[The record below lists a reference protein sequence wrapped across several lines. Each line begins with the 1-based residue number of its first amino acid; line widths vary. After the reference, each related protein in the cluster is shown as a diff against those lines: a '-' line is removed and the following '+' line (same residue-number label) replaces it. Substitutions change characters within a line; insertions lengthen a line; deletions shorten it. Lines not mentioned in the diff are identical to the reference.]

1 MSIQYIPCML
11 HTSIYTR
18 KAILNSLDVIDCSPE
33 NSHLVHYNL
42 SPSSFESGD
51 WFDRGVSLTQPA
63 CPSSS
68 NACPQEECVSSNAC
82 PQCIPAYLRD
92 TYEFIRQNYSYN
104 SHREQLSSFL
114 LFTQFNQEA
123 SSSRGNAERLP
134 SYYRYLDQKYED
146 CLCKKDNCC
155 MCVTYD
161 RLLQHGKDLA
171 STYFSTEEYKQS
183 KQATLNMLQDIPL
196 DEDILTH
203 TVSSFLS
210 GEIVNIKNKDYMDLP
225 TSEFMWSLIMEMA
238 DGTIHDAGDIQHML
252 ARDRNYFGVL
262 LDFDLRC
269 KSVYLRFGLKD
280 QPIDFYR
287 SPVFPV
293 DPSTERTLR
302 EIDWHIQAIDWPQD
316 E

>member
-1 MSIQYIPCML
+1 MSIQYIPCMM

-18 KAILNSLDVIDCSPE
+18 KAILNSLDIIDCSPE
-33 NSHLVHYNL
+33 NSHFVHYNL
-42 SPSSFESGD
+42 SPSHSN
-51 WFDRGVSLTQPA
+51 WFDRNVSLSQPA
-63 CPSSS
+63 CESTQD
-68 NACPQEECVSSNAC
+68 ACVSSDAC

-92 TYEFIRQNYSYN
+92 AYEAIRQNFGYS

-114 LFTQFNQEA
+114 LFTQFNHLQSP

-134 SYYRYLDQKYED
+134 SYYRYLDQKYND

-171 STYFSTEEYKQS
+171 STYFSSEEYKHS
-183 KQATLNMLQDIPL
+183 KQTTLNMLQDIPL

-210 GEIVNIKNKDYMDLP
+210 GELVNIKNKDYLDLP
-225 TSEFMWSLIMEMA
+225 TSEFMWSLMMEMS

-252 ARDRNYFGVL
+252 ARDRNYLGVL

-287 SPVFPV
+287 SPVFLV

-302 EIDWHIQAIDWPQD
+302 EMDWHIQAIDWPQD
-316 E
+316 V

>member
-1 MSIQYIPCML
+1 MM

-18 KAILNSLDVIDCSPE
+18 KAILNSIDVIDCSPE

-42 SPSSFESGD
+42 SPSQSFETSNN
-51 WFDRGVSLTQPA
+51 WFDRNVSLSQPA
-63 CPSSS
+63 CES
-68 NACPQEECVSSNAC
+68 NACSQEAC

-92 TYEFIRQNYSYN
+92 AYEAIRQNFSYY

-114 LFTQFNQEA
+114 LFTQFNHLQE
-123 SSSRGNAERLP
+123 P
-134 SYYRYLDQKYED
+134 SHYRYLDQKYND
-146 CLCKKDNCC
+146 CLCKKDNCS

-171 STYFSTEEYKQS
+171 STYFSSEEYKQS
-183 KQATLNMLQDIPL
+183 KQSILNMLQDIPL

-210 GEIVNIKNKDYMDLP
+210 GELVNIKNEGYMDLP
-225 TSEFMWSLIMEMA
+225 TREFMWSLMMEMA
-238 DGTIHDAGDIQHML
+238 VGTIHDAGDIQHML

-262 LDFDLRC
+262 LDFDMRC

-287 SPVFPV
+287 SPVFLV